1 MNGDEARVVVV
12 FLIASAVT
20 IVSIAK
26 MYIRRLEIRDRARST
41 PLAGAVDDR
50 LNRIEQAVD
59 AIAVEVERMSEG
71 QRFTTKLL
79 AERLSD
85 VAAVPRSAAGR
96 NHDST

>member
-12 FLIASAVT
+12 FLITSAVT
-20 IVSIAK
+20 IVSVAR
-26 MYIRRLEIRDRARST
+26 MYIRRLEVRDRARSA
-41 PLAGAVDDR
+41 PVGGAVDDR

-59 AIAVEVERMSEG
+59 AIALEVERMSEG

-79 AERLSD
+79 AERLAD
-85 VAAVPRSAAGR
+85 VAAVPRSTTGR